1 MKCISSFVTTYII
14 IKMDKLMSRRGK
26 RKRSLKLPMANPKI
40 ATLGSFARRFS
51 HLQVNFSLCLIFLGF
66 LFLKRTWEAVCPK
79 ETLCTYQSSLKCHGW
94 SPFLELIRIGFCF
107 LIVSANMPKVPKED
121 QTNLPPFHLK
131 SLASRGHSQIGIPI
145 FNSNMET
152 CSFRKTQSD
161 FVSCKNYAKTKS

>member
-1 MKCISSFVTTYII
+1 MWLHISLLRWTS
-14 IKMDKLMSRRGK
+14 SCPEGA

-51 HLQVNFSLCLIFLGF
+51 HLQVNFSLCLIFLGSF
-66 LFLKRTWEAVCPK
+66 FWNVQERLYDLKRPYLSVW
-79 ETLCTYQSSLKCHGW
+79 LKCHRW

-145 FNSNMET
+145 FDSNMET